1 MAIKRILVIDDEA
14 DIREVAQAS
23 LEIMAGFE
31 VLLASSSGEGL
42 TIATTQRPDAILLD
56 VMLPDMDGITVFQ
69 KLQENPLT
77 RHIPVVFLT
86 AKTRPIDQQQFNQ
99 LGVNFITK
107 SFKPRQLARQFL
119 AAIG

>member
-107 SFKPRQLARQFL
+107 PFKPRQLARQFL